1 MNAIKND
8 ATQKMKTLSECVNE
22 SIEKGYNENFKVTS
36 RGLTTLD
43 GRTIY
48 SAKDI
53 AISNFFR
60 FEGYSNPEDNCIL
73 YLIDTHDGRKGLLI
87 DAYGVDADVK
97 ISDFIRTVEDIQKV
111 NKN

>member
-1 MNAIKND
+1 MNATKND
-8 ATQKMKTLSECVNE
+8 STQKMKTLSESVNE
-22 SIEKGYNENFKVTS
+22 SIEKGYAENFKVTS
-36 RGLTTLD
+36 KGLSTQD
-43 GRTIY
+43 GASVY
-48 SAKDI
+48 AAQDI

-73 YLIDTHDGRKGLLI
+73 YLIETHDGRKGLLI

-97 ISDFIRTVEDIQKV
+97 ISDFIRAVEDIQKV